1 MAIRCVR
8 WVAAGFV
15 GAAIACSGS
24 KPNNAAVDLDQKLD
38 PMLRIAER
46 LPRDEVGKL
55 RDVIDVRVMPDGAV
69 DFGIS
74 VELLP
79 EETPPA
85 IDGVRWDDGGL
96 GVFHTG
102 RVDIGSIGALADSG
116 SVAQIEGSYKLD
128 PQFEVSPV
136 DPGIEILQGEE
147 AAGFVTRTG
156 PDSGKN
162 VTELP
167 VEAGVTYTI
176 QALIDPNEAVE
187 PDLEVCTDPACD
199 GGPIAVASDAGFGS
213 ATIVLP
219 RSDGGTFWIRTTTRP
234 LPKGDTGVLT
244 NVIVT
249 NIDVTTDAG
258 AFTID
263 YGTHYT
269 GALPSIKIAAAVP
282 TLGVL
287 ELDPVDPCQPVFAS
301 AVLASGTRVASI
313 DILDPDSGVFR
324 EVDVADEVGK
334 NCPTAAYWDTNGHAT
349 AVAGIAAGAPI
360 STLSAPLIG
369 PTGLLTAPAP
379 QALIRSVAIGHGAA
393 SKDIQDGIVRLI
405 AKANGEP
412 LVINA
417 SLAFAYGGDGASV
430 LETMIMRHVGPG
442 RVFVAAA
449 GNSGKSR
456 AHAHG
461 DGLASA
467 KLGITD
473 NSSASSTGPIFVVT
487 WWDTNDDFEVKFE
500 GEAVAT
506 RTLGTVPSLSQNY
519 STRKMI
525 GKLFSLERN
534 EIKKLRPSANGNF
547 VVEIKPTRRTT
558 NRGWDVFV
566 LPDGVQFSPY
576 ASLASKFGTLASPA
590 SAEGAIAVTGYATL
604 DRWSVNGVRKYR
616 TGGALGD
623 VDELSSLGPSLDGR
637 PVGIS
642 APFTVV
648 APASTHC
655 TTCTILRA
663 TGTPYLFNLGTS
675 FASPVVAGIAAVVL
689 SIDPTNF
696 PIPLFSRTG
705 VKDMF
710 YNNLSPDEAKNTF
723 GAGKADMTDVID
735 ALETAIA
742 AHPSPPRA
750 HLNVAWSGRQCT
762 FTAVTEDLGQE
773 PDATSDR
780 FEMFLWRLSGNGENT
795 SFTFR
800 NPNELHDY
808 SLRPSGT
815 VIHAEV
821 IVVNSFGRTGSAKI
835 DVTVP

>member
-1 MAIRCVR
+1 M
-8 WVAAGFV
+8 
-15 GAAIACSGS
+15 ACSGS

-74 VELLP
+74 AELLP

-85 IDGVRWDDGGL
+85 IDGVTWDDGGL

-128 PQFEVSPV
+128 PQFKVSPI
-136 DPGIEILQGEE
+136 DPGIEIFQGEE
-147 AAGFVTRTG
+147 AAGFVTTTG

-213 ATIVLP
+213 ATIVLLQ
-219 RSDGGTFWIRTTTRP
+219 SDGGTFWIRTTTRP
-234 LPKGDTGVLT
+234 LPKADTGVLT

-249 NIDVTTDAG
+249 NIDVTKDAG

-269 GALPSIKIAAAVP
+269 GALPSIKTAAAVP

-301 AVLASGTRVASI
+301 AVLRSGTRVASI
-313 DILDPDSGVFR
+313 DILDPHTGVFR

-349 AVAGIAAGAPI
+349 AVAGIAAGEPI
-360 STLSAPLIG
+360 STFSAPLSG

-379 QALIRSVAIGHGAA
+379 QALIRSVAIGHGAS
-393 SKDIQDGIVRLI
+393 SKEIQDGIVRLI

-417 SLAFAYGGDGASV
+417 SLAFGYGGDGASV

-449 GNSGKSR
+449 GNSGNSR

-461 DGLASA
+461 DGRAFASV
-467 KLGITD
+467 GIAD
-473 NSSASSTGPIFVVT
+473 NSSASSGPTFVFT
-487 WWDTNDDFEVKFE
+487 WWDTNDDFEVEFK
-500 GEAVAT
+500 GDDAAT
-506 RTLGTVPSLSQNY
+506 GTLRAVPSFSQDF
-519 STRKMI
+519 STRKMT
-525 GKLFSLERN
+525 GKLFYLERN
-534 EIKKLRPSANGNF
+534 EIQKLSPSGAGHF
-547 VVEIKPTRRTT
+547 VVEINPKRVTT
-558 NRGWDVFV
+558 TRGWDAFV
-566 LPDGVQFSPY
+566 LPHGVRFSPSV
-576 ASLASKFGTLASPA
+576 SLTSKFGTLESPA

-604 DRWSVNGVRKYR
+604 DRWSVNGVRQYR
-616 TGGALGD
+616 SGGALGD

-637 PVGIS
+637 PVTIS
-642 APFTVV
+642 APFTVI

-710 YNNLSPDEAKNTF
+710 YNYLPIADAKNTF

-742 AHPSPPRA
+742 AHPSLPRA
-750 HLNVAWSGRQCT
+750 HLDVAWRGSQCT
-762 FTAVTEDLGQE
+762 FKAVTEDLGQE
-773 PDATSDR
+773 PDPASDR

-800 NPNELHDY
+800 KAASRKL
-808 SLRPSGT
+808 LK
-815 VIHAEV
+815 
-821 IVVNSFGRTGSAKI
+821 FG
-835 DVTVP
+835 